1 MYRSSSVTTL
11 PSKTTLLLISTLN
24 FKCVTFQILHKSVQ
38 YWRRHQQLLLGY
50 YTALVKGLLSVIRA
64 KWTLQQDDTR
74 ARHNITVSEEE
85 NVDFI
90 KPNMWSQN
98 SPDLNPVDYAVGGAL

>member
-64 KWTLQQDDTR
+64 KWSSGHFSRTTHGHGTILQYLKKRTS
-74 ARHNITVSEEE
+74 TS
-85 NVDFI
+85 
-90 KPNMWSQN
+90 
-98 SPDLNPVDYAVGGAL
+98 